1 MSALLFIGGIN
12 YENNLILALAFLL
25 ASLFMVAILHTFRNL
40 SALGM
45 RNGDSESGFAG
56 EEGALEIVLFAQRRD
71 HHCVWLRWP
80 DQDGQQ
86 ISIRRGEE
94 ESLWLNLPLPERGRV
109 TAPRLRVESRFP
121 LGLLRSWSYVSMDHY
136 CLAWPRPQESPDC
149 PADGGKENQQS
160 FSSGQTGNDE
170 FQGLRNYTAGDSLRR
185 VDWKGYARGR
195 GLNTKQF
202 EEPVGGR
209 LWLRWDR
216 LQGLGAEQRLSILC
230 YWILQLDPQRQPY
243 GLELP
248 GLTLAPDTG
257 DVHRWRLLDALA
269 SYPDF

>member
-1 MSALLFIGGIN
+1 MT
-12 YENNLILALAFLL
+12 
-25 ASLFMVAILHTFRNL
+25 SLAILENK
-40 SALGM
+40 
-45 RNGDSESGFAG
+45 
-56 EEGALEIVLFAQRRD
+56 IVTND
-71 HHCVWLRWP
+71 HNIEVR
-80 DQDGQQ
+80 
-86 ISIRRGEE
+86 
-94 ESLWLNLPLPERGRV
+94 LPLNVEILRER
-109 TAPRLRVESRFP
+109 
-121 LGLLRSWSYVSMDHY
+121 
-136 CLAWPRPQESPDC
+136 
-149 PADGGKENQQS
+149 
-160 FSSGQTGNDE
+160 TGNDE

-216 LQGLGAEQRLSILC
+216 LQGLGEEQRLSILC